1 MGAFVDSTSSVN
13 EPKSAR
19 LEARTQPTV
28 KEIIAQAAALSGVD
42 VSSFVVSVAYKEAR
56 STIESHELTVL
67 DSEADRKAFFDALD
81 NPRKP
86 NKRLRGAFA
95 KRGEL
100 IANAD

>member
-13 EPKSAR
+13 EPRSA
-19 LEARTQPTV
+19 LLGARTQPSV
-28 KEIIAQAAALSGVD
+28 KEIIVQAAALNGVD

-56 STIESHELTVL
+56 STIESHRLTVL
-67 DSEADRKAFFDALD
+67 DSEVDRKAISHAST
-81 NPRKP
+81 PPPKP
-86 NKRLRGAFA
+86 NKGLREVFA